1 MLKYKFKVSG
11 NGLNQDELIWREKYI
26 SPDLSFISGVTST
39 DYHLERFNSLIVRND
54 YYGIQSG
61 NRLDCETVTRQGY
74 IVVKKKP
81 YEIISGSVTTYKTG
95 IFDSSGKEVHY
106 GATDENGKKYQ
117 CVFINGKY
125 YYKIKPN
132 PTEGNPNPS
141 ECFMITDFLVDQV
154 GKPIEKTIYPTEIK
168 SDANVNKLLIDT
180 IYWIENGQVNID
192 GDVYLFNPNEGSN
205 GTLRYFE
212 NGAPLRLEKD
222 PNTGEANE
230 IVPEAEK
237 IVLHPY
243 DTKNYE
249 EVCKF
254 TITSKEYAECNFEDV
269 SCGNYYYYVSF
280 KDNYLKVRE
289 TDISD
294 TEFVFEDWEASAR
307 PMFVCEIPK
316 YIIEPFDRK
325 ENQLKPLLYPIRNY
339 DSEKILTK
347 EDAEKLNIFT
357 IQDLHKISSYVII
370 EKAEKIV
377 SHDIQNSNNGNLIIV
392 YINNDDSGV
401 HINDEVF
408 FYDIYKTENEEVVYN
423 LQDYDAE
430 SGDTDE
436 FVLYNGKKC
445 KVYENLCDRAVVP
458 VSALTNEQ
466 EALPL
471 EEKIKKGLAN
481 EFVIDYINGKVDG
494 KDAIVEFYGENIP
507 MRLKQDPDDPTKWQL
522 RKYGRVAVDTCG
534 NGEVRASDI
543 LYDINPH
550 DGILVNG
557 KPYKLVIKEDIISG
571 DPIYTKVVSVGE
583 RKNISFNVND
593 RIGSS
598 MLICEPIIPNNL
610 TRSFS
615 SYMSKLMVN
624 DVVLNQATMSLMV
637 KNKVFGDEEI
647 TEYSGWE
654 YRYAYSTIEDSLM
667 WFYTEKYN
675 PKILVPSGH
684 ILIPLNLN
692 VNYANNTIQDDIV
705 NDQFYR
711 VEKEK
716 AINDI
721 VDMEKDVYS
730 PMYIFNSD
738 EAIDEYFILN
748 DLTDENKKEYKEK
761 YIGSLT
767 EFKPIYEI
775 NLNFHFRTRTLD
787 NWKVNERYDSAESLS
802 ADTDNWFVTDFH
814 PYKDML
820 EAESEDEEEMKK
832 IIERKKQLMDS
843 SDLMGLLN
851 FTYDD
856 VFYQKSKVAKSF
868 VRLSLYDSIDPQTQS
883 LLDTSSV
890 FVDEHSLYK
899 KLIDNSRKNVNAF
912 GLVKAPEMEYTA
924 NTQGQISSADT
935 SKPDVVYKISLMTEF
950 LGENKNENYTK
961 INHYKGSW
969 RGASAVTF
977 DESHRISSRLTIKN
991 KYQTDTSSEGFY
1003 HYIFR
1008 EYSEDLHPK
1017 PIYMK
1022 IEYNHAGIGKIIP
1035 MLVPMKWASGKT
1047 STDLND
1053 YKNLKIN
1060 PISALT
1066 LSDSN
1071 DIKDLK
1077 KGIPL
1082 SCLYSQLYIPFY
1094 AVYDFINKQYVYVI
1108 DERYL
1113 TENNKDILHKKG
1125 ILNIDL
1131 FEMKIMDEV
1140 EENPSA
1146 PPTDPRKQKVG
1157 RININEDMFS
1167 INYFNK

>member
-1 MLKYKFKVSG
+1 MLKYKFKVNDSSIT
-11 NGLNQDELIWREKYI
+11 QQELVWREKYI
-26 SPDLSFISGVTST
+26 SPDLSMLSGVTST
-39 DYHLERFNSLIVRND
+39 DYHLERYASILVRNN
-54 YYGIQSG
+54 YFGIQSS
-61 NRLDCETVTRQGY
+61 NSIYCETVTRQGY

-81 YEIISGSVTTYKTG
+81 YEIISGNVTTYKTS
-95 IFDSSGKEVHY
+95 IFDSGGTEVLF
-106 GATDENGKKYQ
+106 GSDTGDTGDNGDYQ

-125 YYKIKPN
+125 YYKVE
-132 PTEGNPNPS
+132 TESHG
-141 ECFMITDFLVDQV
+141 ECFMITDFLVEQ
-154 GKPIEKTIYPTEIK
+154 GGRPIEKTIYSTEIK

-180 IYWIENGQVNID
+180 IYWIEDGLVNID
-192 GDVYLFNPNEGSN
+192 GDIYIFNLDEGSD

-212 NGAPLRLEKD
+212 NGVPLKLNND
-222 PNTGEANE
+222 NDGNNE
-230 IVPEAEK
+230 IIPGAKGIE
-237 IVLHPY
+237 LHPY
-243 DTKNYE
+243 SRKDYE

-254 TITSKEYAECNFEDV
+254 SIGVNEYTECSFDGV
-269 SCGNYYYYVSF
+269 SCGNYYYYVFF

-289 TDISD
+289 TTLADKKFMNENDEKYTDESNTI
-294 TEFVFEDWEASAR
+294 
-307 PMFVCEIPK
+307 MFVCEVPQ
-316 YIIEPFDRK
+316 YILSPFDKK
-325 ENQLKPLLYPIRNY
+325 EEQLEPLLYPIRDYNK
-339 DSEKILTK
+339 EILTK
-347 EDAEKLNIFT
+347 ENAKKLNIFSL
-357 IQDLHKISSYVII
+357 QDLRKIASYIIIDKSDLLVANNIQSS
-370 EKAEKIV
+370 
-377 SHDIQNSNNGNLIIV
+377 NSGDLLLI
-392 YINNDDSGV
+392 YLGDNSSGV
-401 HINDEVF
+401 RPNDEVS
-408 FYDIYKTENEEVVYN
+408 FYDLYNNVNEEIVYD
-423 LQDYDAE
+423 LYDYDGIDAD
-430 SGDTDE
+430 DT

-445 KVYENLCDRAVVP
+445 KVYENLCDMALVP
-458 VSALTNEQ
+458 TKALSEAEEAKSA
-466 EALPL
+466 
-471 EEKIKKGLAN
+471 EEKIELGLCE
-481 EFVIDYINGKVDG
+481 EFSIEYVNGKVNG
-494 KDAIVEFYGENIP
+494 KDALVNFYGEMLP
-507 MRLKQDPDDPTKWQL
+507 MRLKLDDTDPNNPKWQL
-522 RKYGRVAVDTCG
+522 RKYGRETVDTYG
-534 NGEVRASDI
+534 DGKVRASDV

-557 KPYKLVIKEDIISG
+557 RPYVLKTKETVINGQTLITKTVSIGETKE
-571 DPIYTKVVSVGE
+571 
-583 RKNISFNVND
+583 RQFNVNGY
-593 RIGSS
+593 IGSS
-598 MLICEPIIPNNL
+598 LLVCEPIIPNNL
-610 TRSFS
+610 TRSFT
-615 SYMSKLMVN
+615 SYMSKLITY
-624 DVVLNQATMSLMV
+624 DVIENQSSLGLHV
-637 KNKVFGDEEI
+637 KNKVLGYEDI
-647 TEYSGWE
+647 TEDLGWS
-654 YRYAYSTIEDSLM
+654 YRYHNLTKEDSLL

-675 PKILVPSGH
+675 PKILVPVGH

-730 PMYIFNSD
+730 PVYIING
-738 EAIDEYFILN
+738 A
-748 DLTDENKKEYKEK
+748 YK
-761 YIGSLT
+761 GSST
-767 EFKPIYEI
+767 EFSPIYEI

-787 NWKVNERYDSAESLS
+787 NWKVNERYNSAESLS

-814 PYKDML
+814 PYKDMISKGRGG
-820 EAESEDEEEMKK
+820 E
-832 IIERKKQLMDS
+832 LMDS

-868 VRLSLYDSIDPQTQS
+868 VRLSLYDSIDPQAQS

-924 NTQGQISSADT
+924 NTQGQMTSADT

-950 LGENKNENYTK
+950 LGENKKDNYDNIK
-961 INHYKGSW
+961 NYKKRWDS
-969 RGASAVTF
+969 GASVVLF
-977 DESHRISSRLTIKN
+977 DEPHRISSRLTIKN

-1022 IEYNHAGIGKIIP
+1022 IEYNHAGIGKTIP
-1035 MLVPMKWASGKT
+1035 MLVPMKWEDEPTTATESDFANKKMFPVT
-1047 STDLND
+1047 
-1053 YKNLKIN
+1053 
-1060 PISALT
+1060 ALT
-1066 LSDSN
+1066 LSDDN

-1082 SCLYSQLYIPFY
+1082 SYLYSQLYIPFY

-1113 TENNKDILHKKG
+1113 TEDNKDILHKKG

-1131 FEMKIMDEV
+1131 FEMKVMNEV
-1140 EENPSA
+1140 EDPSA

-1157 RININEDMFS
+1157 RININEKMFP